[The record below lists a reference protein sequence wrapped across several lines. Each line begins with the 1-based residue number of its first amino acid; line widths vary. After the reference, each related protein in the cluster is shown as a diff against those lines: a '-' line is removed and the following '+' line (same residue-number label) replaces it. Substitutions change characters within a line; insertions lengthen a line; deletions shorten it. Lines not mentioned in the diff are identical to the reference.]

1 MTTFAEIVESAHSLS
16 HDERE
21 ELVRI
26 LQSTLREERRAQLL
40 ADVADASR
48 EYESGACKPAS
59 VDDIMRRIRE

>member
-1 MTTFAEIVESAHSLS
+1 MTTFAEVVESAHSLS
-16 HDERE
+16 PDERE

-26 LQSTLREERRAQLL
+26 LQSTLRAERRAQLL
-40 ADVADASR
+40 ADVADAER